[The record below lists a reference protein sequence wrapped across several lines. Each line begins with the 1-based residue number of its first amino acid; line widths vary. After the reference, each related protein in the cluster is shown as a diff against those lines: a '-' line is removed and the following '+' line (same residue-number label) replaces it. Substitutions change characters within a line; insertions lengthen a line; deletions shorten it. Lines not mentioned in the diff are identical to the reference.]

1 MRNRP
6 MLPIR
11 HIRSA
16 QTAGS
21 MTLSGRPMRVRGP
34 VRLLGPLVVGFN
46 LLTAFGCQ
54 CCCGTNVWSRMI
66 DFTSDH
72 PPIAQ
77 CVYCSKLDLTRI
89 NRPGGIQCGCGCPP
103 IPHCSSGVY
112 AHRWNSPPNPLG
124 SMQQTPTPSTPYY
137 PDVENQSD
145 QQMLNESA
153 APPLLPPPSMPQPAP
168 QLAPQPMNQPM
179 APGLGA
185 PPQEPTAPGS
195 GVEQMHYLRESP
207 YRQGMLVPVDA
218 LFSY

>member
-1 MRNRP
+1 MMRNRL

-11 HIRSA
+11 HIRM
-16 QTAGS
+16 AGARQAS
-21 MTLSGRPMRVRGP
+21 SRSDRPLRGWGP

-54 CCCGTNVWSRMI
+54 CCCGTNVWSRVV

-77 CVYCSKLDLTRI
+77 CLYCSKLDLTRI

-103 IPHCSSGVY
+103 IPHCASGVY
-112 AHRWNSPPNPLG
+112 AHRWNSPPNPSG
-124 SMQQTPTPSTPYY
+124 DMQPAMPLESSPYY

-145 QQMLNESA
+145 QQMLNESPA
-153 APPLLPPPSMPQPAP
+153 PLLPPPSMPPA
-168 QLAPQPMNQPM
+168 AIQPMDQPM
-179 APGLGA
+179 SPGVQATPRAPV
-185 PPQEPTAPGS
+185 EPGE
-195 GVEQMHYLRESP
+195 GIQQMHYLRESP